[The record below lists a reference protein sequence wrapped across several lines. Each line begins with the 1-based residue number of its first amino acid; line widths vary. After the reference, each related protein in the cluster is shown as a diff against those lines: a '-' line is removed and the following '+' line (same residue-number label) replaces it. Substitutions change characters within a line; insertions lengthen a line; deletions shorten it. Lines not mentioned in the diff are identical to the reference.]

1 MDIVDI
7 LEELD
12 VPIND
17 IDIDIDIDIDYI
29 EIDKWILEVQGGDN
43 IKLIIFIIYNTW
55 KLLTADY

>member
-29 EIDKWILEVQGGDN
+29 EIDKWILEV
-43 IKLIIFIIYNTW
+43 
-55 KLLTADY
+55 